1 MNDRQG
7 HPEPE
12 DCWLY
17 YCVSLKE
24 EYRTEEGQIRI
35 HPSLPI
41 GGVVSAELTDPD
53 VLCVVHG
60 TGSMVR
66 MLQEHKGFYEKKEY
80 ANEFAEFMF
89 SFAQQNLERRSNEF

>member
-1 MNDRQG
+1 MSDRQG

-41 GGVVSAELTDPD
+41 EGVVSADLTDPD
-53 VLCVVHG
+53 VFLC
-60 TGSMVR
+60 GSRNRINGENAPRTQRV
-66 MLQEHKGFYEKKEY
+66 L
-80 ANEFAEFMF
+80 
-89 SFAQQNLERRSNEF
+89 

>member
-1 MNDRQG
+1 MSDGQG

-41 GGVVSAELTDPD
+41 GGVVSADLTDPD
-53 VLCVVHG
+53 VFCVVHG

-66 MLQEHKGFYEKKEY
+66 MLQEHKELYEKKEY
-80 ANEFAEFMF
+80 SNEFAEFMF
-89 SFAQQNLERRSNEF
+89 SFAQQNLENKE